1 MLEAKVPHVLPGS
14 LTGTQPRM
22 FHPPLPFYCLLQ
34 ACCCA
39 LRAGKGRREA
49 LPAWITYFQEPQS
62 GLSIRL
68 WHWSLGENAMRSAAP
83 FTATLLSTPSI
94 LALQPP
100 SFLLLPFWLWPSFS
114 RFCDQRVSLDL
125 SFFIRSPKPPENE
138 NAQVIKPTDSEP
150 FTGKCSSKLGR
161 RIEISYIYKWWG
173 QLKKASNSLVGLE

>member
-22 FHPPLPFYCLLQ
+22 FHPPLPSYCLLQ

-49 LPAWITYFQEPQS
+49 LPAWITYSQEPQS

-94 LALQPP
+94 LALALY
-100 SFLLLPFWLWPSFS
+100 FLDSATN
-114 RFCDQRVSLDL
+114 VSLWTWVSSSGPPNHLKMRMLRLL
-125 SFFIRSPKPPENE
+125 SPQTLNPSPGNVP
-138 NAQVIKPTDSEP
+138 AS
-150 FTGKCSSKLGR
+150 LG
-161 RIEISYIYKWWG
+161 G
-173 QLKKASNSLVGLE
+173 A